1 MMKKWIGILALVLAV
16 ALGGIPA
23 FAGSSDSGGG
33 TPVGNL
39 YAEAD
44 GQRIDVLAVNGAA
57 YLFLPASSDPETTQ
71 ILGGETEALPA
82 VQVLQA
88 ALQPTIYITSSDR
101 MNEGRSF
108 VDAAKTNVTTGS
120 MMMVDAEGTV
130 LYEGELTQ
138 IKARGNSTF
147 NYAPKKS
154 YQIKLGKKTDLLGT
168 GEKVKT
174 WVLLAAYHDATKV
187 HDKTI
192 KDLAASLGM
201 DYTASA
207 GWVNVYYDGEYRGLY
222 ELSEKNSVGS
232 TGVDIADMEEAY
244 EQVNEDYG
252 TDPVT
257 AEARNR
263 FGNRFSYTRGLFEP
277 ENITGGYL
285 LEINGSRYDEASGF
299 ITRKNK
305 GVNVKSPEWA
315 GPEAMTYISE
325 FYQEF
330 EEAVYAQDVAGNYT
344 GYNAQTGKYYYDY
357 VDRDS
362 LVKFFMLKDL
372 TRNTDSFYSSTF
384 FYKDKDADKLVCG
397 PVWDQELIFG
407 TGWTAPVSSNGYY
420 RQYLEEA
427 LVKIPDF
434 QEAVRAYYQSTF
446 REQAETLLGEEGILA
461 RNTAAIS
468 DSVDMDHILW
478 PFVRSGYP
486 KGKNHL
492 WDKAT
497 TYADVTDNMTDW
509 VRNRLTYLD
518 SRLGEGTDG
527 AIDPDSGGNQGG
539 QGHDPAGDN
548 PTGQGEDPGN
558 NGGGNGGGNGGN
570 GGGGGGVKPDDPT
583 PVPTVTPTEEEP
595 LFEDVP
601 GDAYFADPV
610 KWAVKQGITNGITG
624 TRFGPD
630 LSCTRAQ
637 MTAFLWRAA
646 GSPEPAAAD
655 NPFSD
660 VEAGSYYEKAVLWA
674 VEKGITNGTSETTF
688 SPKAIVTRG
697 QSVTFLYRMLA
708 SSAGEGVTEG
718 DGEGEFV
725 DVSQNAYYYD
735 AVRWAAQAGV
745 TTGKTDKLFAPDDSC
760 TRAQIVTFLYR
771 AMAE

>member
-71 ILGGETEALPA
+71 SLGGETGALPA

-88 ALQPTIYITSSDR
+88 ALQPTIYINSSDR
-101 MNEGRSF
+101 ANEGRSF

-120 MMMVDAEGTV
+120 MKMVDAEGTV

-192 KDLAASLGM
+192 KDLAASMGM

-299 ITRKNK
+299 ITRKGK

-315 GPEAMTYISE
+315 GLEAMTYISE

-330 EEAVYAQDVAGNYT
+330 EDAVYAQDSDGNYT

-357 VDRDS
+357 MDRDS
-362 LVKFFMLKDL
+362 LVKFFMLKEL

-407 TGWTAPVSSNGYY
+407 TGWTAPVNSNGYY

-434 QEAVRAYYQSTF
+434 QEAVRAYYQGTF
-446 REQAETLLGEEGILA
+446 REQAESLLGEEGILA

-468 DSVDMDHILW
+468 ESVAMDHILW
-478 PFVRSGYP
+478 PFVRAGYP

-492 WDKAT
+492 WEKGTA
-497 TYADVTDNMTDW
+497 YADVTGEMTDW
-509 VRNRLTYLD
+509 VRKRLAYLD
-518 SRLGEGTDG
+518 GRLGEGTG
-527 AIDPDSGGNQGG
+527 GEIDPGSGGNQGG
-539 QGHDPAGDN
+539 QGNDPAGD
-548 PTGQGEDPGN
+548 DPGN
-558 NGGGNGGGNGGN
+558 NGGENGGN
-570 GGGGGGVKPDDPT
+570 GGGGGAVKPDDPT
-583 PVPTVTPTEEEP
+583 PVPTVTPTEEDP
-595 LFEDVP
+595 SFEDVP

-637 MTAFLWRAA
+637 MVAFLWRAA

-660 VEAGSYYEKAVLWA
+660 VDVGGYYEKAVLWA
-674 VEKGITNGTSETTF
+674 VEKGITNGTSGTTF

-708 SSAGEGVTEG
+708 PPAVGEETRT
-718 DGEGEFV
+718 FA
-725 DVSQNAYYYD
+725 DVPQGAYYCES
-735 AVRWAAQAGV
+735 VRWAAAAGV
-745 TTGKTDKLFAPDDSC
+745 TTGKTDELFAPEDSC

>member
-1 MMKKWIGILALVLAV
+1 
-16 ALGGIPA
+16 
-23 FAGSSDSGGG
+23 
-33 TPVGNL
+33 
-39 YAEAD
+39 
-44 GQRIDVLAVNGAA
+44 
-57 YLFLPASSDPETTQ
+57 
-71 ILGGETEALPA
+71 
-82 VQVLQA
+82 
-88 ALQPTIYITSSDR
+88 
-101 MNEGRSF
+101 
-108 VDAAKTNVTTGS
+108 
-120 MMMVDAEGTV
+120 
-130 LYEGELTQ
+130 
-138 IKARGNSTF
+138 
-147 NYAPKKS
+147 
-154 YQIKLGKKTDLLGT
+154 KKTDLLGT

-174 WVLLAAYHDATKV
+174 WVLLAAYDDATKV

-192 KDLAASLGM
+192 KDLAADLGM

-232 TGVDIADMEEAY
+232 TGVDITDMEKAY
-244 EQVNEDYG
+244 EQVNENYG
-252 TDPVT
+252 TAPVT

-263 FGNRFSYTRGLFEP
+263 FGKRFVYTRGLVEP
-277 ENITGGYL
+277 EDITGGYL
-285 LEINGSRYDEASGF
+285 LEINGNRYDEASGF
-299 ITRKNK
+299 ITRKDK

-315 GPEAMTYISE
+315 GLEAMTYISE

-330 EEAVYAQDVAGNYT
+330 EDAVYAKDADGNYT

-539 QGHDPAGDN
+539 QG
-548 PTGQGEDPGN
+548 EDPGN
-558 NGGGNGGGNGGN
+558 NGGNGGGN

-697 QSVTFLYRMLA
+697 QSVTFLYRMKKNPSQSAAQTALPEGELGLA
-708 SSAGEGVTEG
+708 SPAGEDGTDG
-718 DGEGEFV
+718 DGEGLAFT
-725 DVSQNAYYYD
+725 DVPQGAYYYD

-745 TTGKTDKLFAPDDSC
+745 TTGKTDELFAPDDSC